1 MQCMTFSLI
10 IINKKVECERLILEI
25 VICLVAAVLL
35 MVLHELFKAVIFVL
49 LRVKENNKQII
60 KHRGIWKLWR
70 YIDPVGL
77 VLAVTCYVPVS
88 KPFMFRIRDK
98 KTNLIIGISGLVFLA
113 VISFGS
119 VQMLHIIYGPNAN
132 AAAALNSS
140 GNRRAGILFW
150 QYMQMLSF
158 DYFIVNLFPVS
169 TFDMGHI
176 IAGKSARIYLGIIK
190 ADTQIKL
197 LLILTL
203 FLNLINAGYMGFI
216 KFLSLFIAVL

>member
-1 MQCMTFSLI
+1 M
-10 IINKKVECERLILEI
+10 KRLILEI

-60 KHRGIWKLWR
+60 KRRGIWKLWR

-113 VISFGS
+113 VIFFGS
-119 VQMLHIIYGPNAN
+119 VQMLHIIYCTNAN

-203 FLNLINAGYMGFI
+203 FLNLINAGYMCFI

>member
-1 MQCMTFSLI
+1 M
-10 IINKKVECERLILEI
+10 KRLILEI

-49 LRVKENNKQII
+49 LRVKENNKQSI
-60 KHRGIWKLWR
+60 KRRGIWKLWR

-113 VISFGS
+113 VIFFGS
-119 VQMLHIIYGPNAN
+119 VQMLHIIYGTNAN

-203 FLNLINAGYMGFI
+203 FLNLINAGYRGFI

>member
-1 MQCMTFSLI
+1 M
-10 IINKKVECERLILEI
+10 KRLILEI

-35 MVLHELFKAVIFVL
+35 MVLHELFKSVIFVL
-49 LRVKENNKQII
+49 LRVKENNKQSI
-60 KHRGIWKLWR
+60 KRRGIWKLWR

-113 VISFGS
+113 VIFFGS
-119 VQMLHIIYGPNAN
+119 VQMLHIIYGTNAN

>member
-1 MQCMTFSLI
+1 M
-10 IINKKVECERLILEI
+10 KRLILEI

-60 KHRGIWKLWR
+60 KRRGIWKLWR

-113 VISFGS
+113 VIFFGS
-119 VQMLHIIYGPNAN
+119 VQMLHIIYGTNAN
-132 AAAALNSS
+132 AAAALNV
-140 GNRRAGILFW
+140 LE
-150 QYMQMLSF
+150 
-158 DYFIVNLFPVS
+158 
-169 TFDMGHI
+169 
-176 IAGKSARIYLGIIK
+176 IAGQAYYSGSICRCSVLII
-190 ADTQIKL
+190 
-197 LLILTL
+197 
-203 FLNLINAGYMGFI
+203 
-216 KFLSLFIAVL
+216 LS

>member
-1 MQCMTFSLI
+1 M
-10 IINKKVECERLILEI
+10 KRLILEI
-25 VICLVAAVLL
+25 VICLVDAVLL

-60 KHRGIWKLWR
+60 KRRGIWKLWR

-113 VISFGS
+113 VIFFGS
-119 VQMLHIIYGPNAN
+119 VQMLHIIYGTNAN
-132 AAAALNSS
+132 AAAVLNSS

-203 FLNLINAGYMGFI
+203 FLNLINAGYMCFI

>member
-1 MQCMTFSLI
+1 M
-10 IINKKVECERLILEI
+10 KRLILEI

-49 LRVKENNKQII
+49 LRVKENNKQSI
-60 KHRGIWKLWR
+60 KRRGIWKLWH

-113 VISFGS
+113 VIFFGS
-119 VQMLHIIYGPNAN
+119 VQMLHIIYGTNAN

-140 GNRRAGILFW
+140 ENRREGILFW
-150 QYMQMLSF
+150 H
-158 DYFIVNLFPVS
+158 FIVNLFPVS